1 MYYTYVL
8 LSEADR
14 RLYIGATQDL
24 RPRIEQHAAGRV
36 GSTAYR
42 RPLQLV
48 YYEACLSPDDAYRRE
63 SYLNLVEAAPT
74 SSSVW
79 PARSL
84 RLGTTSWNG
93 TRRRALFRAA
103 FVGELD
109 DAVPP
114 RAPG

>member
-24 RPRIEQHAAGRV
+24 RRRIEQHSAGRV

-42 RPLQLV
+42 GPLQLV

-63 SYLNLVEAAPT
+63 RYLKSGRGGRYLKQRLACT
-74 SSSVW
+74 LSS
-79 PARSL
+79 
-84 RLGTTSWNG
+84 
-93 TRRRALFRAA
+93 TRDNKLERH
-103 FVGELD
+103 
-109 DAVPP
+109 
-114 RAPG
+114 